1 MKTKIIFGIIAV
13 AGAFALYFWKDNEI
27 LAASFVLL
35 VWGVYERITKEIV
48 KADFKKANIIS
59 YTTWK
64 KTEK

>member
-35 VWGVYERITKEIV
+35 VWGVYERITKEAI
-48 KADFKKANIIS
+48 KTDFKESNNGMS
-59 YTTWK
+59 V
-64 KTEK
+64 TEYRKYK